1 MVYGVMQTHYGHEY
15 RWLFTGEEIQRQ
27 MSARGRQLT
36 LDDETWVSFWPIGG
50 SNSSDAVI
58 TRLDSDDK
66 IKNFLTE
73 RADSELDDPTLCDIA
88 EFYVTVDVE
97 DGSCTQE
104 YLDKFGLTLKELE
117 QTDDKFDRRQNS
129 EKMISDLKACGYE
142 DFDYE
147 KPFYGDNSD
156 MRYSELCSLWEQ
168 CCNRGRS

>member
-36 LDDETWVSFWPIGG
+36 LEDETWVSFWPFGG

>member
-36 LDDETWVSFWPIGG
+36 LDDETWVSFWPFGG

-147 KPFYGDNSD
+147 KPFYGNNSD

>member
-36 LDDETWVSFWPIGG
+36 LDDETWVSFWPFGG
-50 SNSSDAVI
+50 SNSSEAVI

-147 KPFYGDNSD
+147 KPFYGNNSD